1 MLNRIGIDFAN
12 WSVFSLLAKTA
23 FTQGQTGDTKSPFRI
38 LFHCA
43 LGLVLIY
50 GRKGKSIATPRSR
63 SLLIFLLL
71 SLLLAFVAQLINHGI
86 NYLSWP
92 SACPNYASCRR
103 TWEYV
108 IPYNFLL
115 AAVWA
120 YFHLSALPTHSTGL

>member
-1 MLNRIGIDFAN
+1 MPWGLFLFMAEKE
-12 WSVFSLLAKTA
+12 SL
-23 FTQGQTGDTKSPFRI
+23 
-38 LFHCA
+38 
-43 LGLVLIY
+43 
-50 GRKGKSIATPRSR
+50 ATPRSR

-108 IPYNFLL
+108 IPYNVLL

-120 YFHLSALPTHSTGL
+120 YFHLSALPTHCTGL